1 MATDT
6 RADTSLTLADLC
18 QAIARGTLPYA
29 LRDDHY
35 YVKASDVRRMRS
47 SKAARHLAP
56 PTAVLVEPDI
66 DPSSLNVGCSA

>member
-6 RADTSLTLADLC
+6 RANTSLTLADLC
-18 QAIARGTLPYA
+18 QAIADGSLPYA

-47 SKAARHLAP
+47 MKPSRRPTP
-56 PTAVLVEPDI
+56 PPDVLIEPGI
-66 DPSSLNVGCSA
+66 AISSLNVGCSA

>member
-35 YVKASDVRRMRS
+35 YVKVSDVRRVRS
-47 SKAARHLAP
+47 SKATSRHAP
-56 PTAVLVEPDI
+56 PPDLLVEPGI